1 MQVNIVTPVFIL
13 DSCKN
18 ENIRKNDIKRLK
30 LLVDKNNNLLTIKYL
45 EGNMKDNV
53 RNNIKDIINSNTFH
67 LEQVY
72 TLEKEKGIDILY
84 VAVTNIENIKKLDD
98 NYKLVDFKIEANKLI
113 ILDDNK
119 YTYKTK
125 EVIKNNNV
133 EYIHEVKTDDEEI
146 ENKLLEILICYKKI
160 RSNID
165 NTDILFKF
173 QGKTFTLEDLR
184 MTYELIKD
192 IEVDKSNFRKKVVKY
207 CRKIEDKKEDKN
219 GFRPSSKYEF
229 IPLKG
234 DIWL

>member
-207 CRKIEDKKEDKN
+207 CRKIEDKKEEKN

>member
-133 EYIHEVKTDDEEI
+133 EYIHEIKTDDEEI
-146 ENKLLEILICYKKI
+146 ANKLLEILICYKKI

>member
-84 VAVTNIENIKKLDD
+84 VAVTNIDNIKKLDD

-133 EYIHEVKTDDEEI
+133 EYIHEIKTDDEEI
-146 ENKLLEILICYKKI
+146 ANKLLEILICYKKI